1 MFPLPTKMKNY
12 RARRVMDREGLEA
25 RGVGS
30 WCKLLQATGVL
41 PGREDPGQEWA
52 RRSNTGRV
60 AFEKEMKALADAT
73 PVYREFGKPD
83 SGRVGYCQK

>member
-1 MFPLPTKMKNY
+1 M
-12 RARRVMDREGLEA
+12 
-25 RGVGS
+25 GS

-60 AFEKEMKALADAT
+60 AFEEEMKALADAT
-73 PVYREFGKPD
+73 PVYREFGQPD
-83 SGRVGYCQK
+83 SGRVGYCQG

>member
-12 RARRVMDREGLEA
+12 MARTSHGRGRLGGCEA

-60 AFEKEMKALADAT
+60 AFEEEMKALADAT
-73 PVYREFGKPD
+73 PVYREFGQPD
-83 SGRVGYCQK
+83 SG